1 MCFIAVTLLAK
12 VSTVGVHKSL
22 MFQGQFCLFLTEILE
37 NSCNCENISLIYHRM
52 DDWKNKVLS
61 SFVIKGR
68 FQWWLDYHCFS
79 EVESQN
85 QWYDHWT
92 QFSVL
97 FHVPYS
103 FALSALFQYH
113 VPKHPY
119 LWTVTGLWFCY
130 CIKNQLFPESYK

>member
-1 MCFIAVTLLAK
+1 MCFIAATLLAK

-68 FQWWLDYHCFS
+68 FQWWLDISLLFWGRVS
-79 EVESQN
+79 K
-85 QWYDHWT
+85 
-92 QFSVL
+92 SVIWSL
-97 FHVPYS
+97 NTI
-103 FALSALFQYH
+103 LSALSCTLFICLISAFSI
-113 VPKHPY
+113 PCTKTSIFMDSN
-119 LWTVTGLWFCY
+119 WTVIL
-130 CIKNQLFPESYK
+130 LLH